1 MVSAIPVSP
10 RHVEVARAVRLMHK
24 ALREGHKV
32 DHELM
37 VQFDQL
43 LKEHQIEMHATPS
56 PCPGQA
62 RRGSQGASPKQIN
75 VIKAFRYGRHH
86 PLPPLAEA
94 AANGDDVARKLHQ
107 LNQPKFDLIFAGG
120 ANRSG
125 KTVSVW
131 GSCFCQHLR
140 DHAKDG
146 DLYWAIAPDFTK
158 LRQGPHKWLRTYL
171 PKPMLGD
178 RVYSE
183 KMGFGLN
190 PIMELTLPEGRGHCT
205 VVFKTEE
212 QKLES
217 FESDSVN
224 GIAWTEATR
233 ETIYDAILSRI
244 VDTDGFIL
252 VDYLPD
258 EAWHKDRFEAN
269 GRAWYQHFCM
279 VDNAHNLP
287 PGAVDKARERMTKE
301 EAAVRIDGK
310 NRAAF
315 GVVIKEF
322 IPDYY
327 KRNDPESGHLVRP
340 FRVPADWPKWVYT
353 DVGKYTATLLLTAA
367 PDGRWYVVD
376 EVYTVVEMYDTH
388 IEGID
393 AMLKRNGLARE
404 DIVGGR
410 DGGHP
415 WSMDPAAW
423 NWSVTNEIN
432 LGELYNDAGLP
443 YQGWVRT
450 ATIGET
456 AMLEYLRLQ
465 FLQYG
470 LLVFDRCVNLVK
482 EIGTWKHNLDKD
494 GRIDPKDRYTGPNHA
509 IDALKAWANSNPA
522 YGRPDDL
529 THLYDDAPTQE
540 DLPPWALSN
549 NSDDYDDPFSPS
561 A

>member
-10 RHVEVARAVRLMHK
+10 RHMQVAKAVRLMHK
-24 ALREGHKV
+24 GLRGGKTFTP
-32 DHELM
+32 ELLADF
-37 VQFDQL
+37 QDL
-43 LKEHQIEMHATPS
+43 LKNHQIEMHATPS
-56 PCPGQA
+56 PCPGTA
-62 RRGSQGASPKQIN
+62 RRGSKGASPKQLS

-86 PLPPLAEA
+86 PLPSPEEA
-94 AANGDDVARKLHQ
+94 ISGGDDVARRLHQ
-107 LNQPKFDLIFAGG
+107 LGKPRFDLIFAGG

-140 DHAKDG
+140 DHAKDK
-146 DLYWAIAPDFTK
+146 DLYWCIAPDFTK
-158 LRQGPHKWLRTYL
+158 LRQGPHKWLSTYL
-171 PKPMLGD
+171 PRSMFGD
-178 RVYSE
+178 RSYSE
-183 KMGFGLN
+183 KMGFGMN
-190 PIMELTLPEGRGHCT
+190 PILELTLPDGRGNCT

-258 EAWHKDRFEAN
+258 EAWHKERFEAN
-269 GRAWYQHFCM
+269 TEAWYQHFCM
-279 VDNAHNLP
+279 MDNAHNLP
-287 PGAVDKARERMTKE
+287 PGAVDKARSRMTKE

-327 KRNDPESGHLVRP
+327 RRDDPESGHLVRP
-340 FRVPADWPKWVYT
+340 FLIPADWPLWIYT

-376 EVYTVVEMYDTH
+376 EVYTVAEMYDTH

-393 AMLKRNGLARE
+393 AMLKRNGRGRE
-404 DIVGGR
+404 DVLGGR
-410 DGGHP
+410 DGGHA

-423 NWSVTNEIN
+423 NWSVTNEKN
-432 LGELYNDAGLP
+432 LGELYIEQGLP

-456 AMLEYLRLQ
+456 AMLEYMRLQ
-465 FLQYG
+465 FTQFG
-470 LLVFDRCVNLVK
+470 LLVFDRCVNLIK

-494 GRIDPKDRYTGPNHA
+494 GRIDPNERYTGPNHA
-509 IDALKAWANSNPA
+509 IDALKAWSNSSPA
-522 YGRPDDL
+522 YGHPDDL
-529 THLYDDAPTQE
+529 SEFYSNPE
-540 DLPPWALSN
+540 ESSPWP
-549 NSDDYDDPFSPS
+549 SDPESSDVSDDPFSPLP
-561 A
+561 